1 MKNAIFFALILA
13 AAGIRAQ
20 TDSTVWRYAELTITL
35 GGFDSK
41 TKAVVDFGETV
52 SGWIRPADMI
62 EGPDGKPIRFRS
74 PIDALNYMSV
84 RGWELVQAYRTTEA
98 SGLSKVEFAHF
109 ILRRRELY
117 RAP

>member
-1 MKNAIFFALILA
+1 MKHALTLA
-13 AAGIRAQ
+13 LLLSTLHAGAQ
-20 TDSTVWRYAELTITL
+20 NDSLVWRYAELTITL

-84 RGWELVQAYRTTEA
+84 RGWELVQTYRTTEA